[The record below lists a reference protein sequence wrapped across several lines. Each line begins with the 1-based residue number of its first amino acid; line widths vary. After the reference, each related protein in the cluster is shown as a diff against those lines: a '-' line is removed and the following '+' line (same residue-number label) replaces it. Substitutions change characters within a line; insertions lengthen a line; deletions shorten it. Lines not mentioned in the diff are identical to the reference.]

1 MKTYATSGNLF
12 AVRLADNWSLF
23 FISVN
28 FYNCRVLL
36 LPPQNGIQ
44 LLSSFHFFF
53 PKLNCLMF
61 GFSSKKVLK
70 RDSSMAAFVTVHA
83 GSFCG
88 LQEMSFN
95 ISHFYLFVFLHC
107 RHKMKYSCYQD
118 SSVIRSWFVY
128 LVWIE
133 EDFAAGFKSNLQ
145 ASEYRK
151 RLGPHLLGLRSYIHG
166 EWQLQFCPLWVLS

>member
-1 MKTYATSGNLF
+1 MQ
-12 AVRLADNWSLF
+12 RLEICLPSDLSTTEAYFSFQLTF
-23 FISVN
+23 TIVVSFSYHHKME
-28 FYNCRVLL
+28 YNCCQVS
-36 LPPQNGIQ
+36 I
-44 LLSSFHFFF
+44 SF
-53 PKLNCLMF
+53 LNCLMF
-61 GFSSKKVLK
+61 RFSSKKVSK

-88 LQEMSFN
+88 LQEVSFN

-151 RLGPHLLGLRSYIHG
+151 RLGPHLLGFRS
-166 EWQLQFCPLWVLS
+166 

>member
-1 MKTYATSGNLF
+1 
-12 AVRLADNWSLF
+12 
-23 FISVN
+23 
-28 FYNCRVLL
+28 
-36 LPPQNGIQ
+36 
-44 LLSSFHFFF
+44 
-53 PKLNCLMF
+53 
-61 GFSSKKVLK
+61 
-70 RDSSMAAFVTVHA
+70 MAAFVTVHA

-133 EDFAAGFKSNLQ
+133 EDFAAGFKLAGLIVQ
-145 ASEYRK
+145 ETFGASLTR
-151 RLGPHLLGLRSYIHG
+151 
-166 EWQLQFCPLWVLS
+166 F

>member
-1 MKTYATSGNLF
+1 MQ
-12 AVRLADNWSLF
+12 RLEIRLPSDLPTTEA
-23 FISVN
+23 SVN

-53 PKLNCLMF
+53 SKLSCLMF
-61 GFSSKKVLK
+61 GFSSKKVSK
-70 RDSSMAAFVTVHA
+70 RNSSMAAFVTVHA

-107 RHKMKYSCYQD
+107 RHKMKYGCYQD

-133 EDFAAGFKSNLQ
+133 EDFPAGFKSNLQ
-145 ASEYRK
+145 AAEYRK
-151 RLGPHLLGLRSYIHG
+151 CFGPHLLGFRSYIQA
-166 EWQLQFCPLWVLS
+166 E

>member
-1 MKTYATSGNLF
+1 
-12 AVRLADNWSLF
+12 
-23 FISVN
+23 
-28 FYNCRVLL
+28 
-36 LPPQNGIQ
+36 
-44 LLSSFHFFF
+44 
-53 PKLNCLMF
+53 MF
-61 GFSSKKVLK
+61 GFSSKKVSK

-107 RHKMKYSCYQD
+107 RHIMKYSCYQD

-145 ASEYRK
+145 AAEYRK
-151 RLGPHLLGLRSYIHG
+151 RLGPHLHGFRSYIQG
-166 EWQLQFCPLWVLS
+166 E